1 MTYIGEIAAL
11 ATAFFWSLSSILFT
25 KAGQLI
31 GSISV
36 NLLRLVA
43 AFIYLIIISLIL
55 GFPVLQDIE
64 PYRWFWLSVSGI
76 IGVALGDLFLFQA
89 FLMIGPRLSMLLMGL
104 SPIFTALL
112 GWIWLGEKLSIIEM
126 IAITIT
132 ISGVAWVIIEKN
144 SLKTKDSPDK
154 RNYMLGILLGICS
167 AITQTLGFIAS
178 KKGLAGN
185 FSPITGTLIRIFA
198 ASIIIWSITI
208 LTGQTKPIINRVR
221 SYPSSLRFI
230 LVGAFVGPFLGI
242 TFSMVAIQNTPVG
255 VASTLMAL
263 SPIFLLP
270 IGYLVFHERFGWQ
283 SFAGTLLAVAG
294 VAALFLF

>member
-104 SPIFTALL
+104 SPIFTAIL
-112 GWIWLGEKLSIIEM
+112 GWIWLGEKLSTIEM

-178 KKGLAGN
+178 KKGLDGN

-198 ASIIIWSITI
+198 ASVVIWSITI
-208 LTGQTKPIINRVR
+208 LTGQTRPIINRVR

-242 TFSMVAIQNTPVG
+242 TFSMVAIQNAPVG
-255 VASTLMAL
+255 IASTLMAL

-283 SFAGTLLAVAG
+283 SIVGTLLAVAG

>member
-36 NLLRLVA
+36 NILRLVA
-43 AFIYLIIISLIL
+43 AFIYLIIISFIL

-104 SPIFTALL
+104 SPIFTAIL
-112 GWIWLGEKLSIIEM
+112 GWIWLGEKLSTIEM

-178 KKGLAGN
+178 KKGLDGN

-198 ASIIIWSITI
+198 ASVVIWSITI
-208 LTGQTKPIINRVR
+208 LTGQTRPIINRVR

-242 TFSMVAIQNTPVG
+242 TFSMVAIQNAPVG
-255 VASTLMAL
+255 IASTLMAL

-283 SFAGTLLAVAG
+283 SIVGTLLAVAG

>member
-242 TFSMVAIQNTPVG
+242 TFSMVAIQNAPVG